1 MTRPI
6 VIGLG
11 QRFRSDDGVGPLVL
25 DGLIELLGEMIEAKE
40 CLGDAAELIEIWD
53 GKNLVYLVDAICT
66 TPHEIGKIYRI
77 DALKEEFPVLNRA
90 SSSHVLG
97 LAEALQLGH
106 ILNRLPQKF
115 IIYGVVGN
123 DFGPGELA
131 RDEIKNSI
139 TKVIQDIAR
148 EIKNEVYHA

>member
-25 DGLIELLGEMIEAKE
+25 DGLIQLLGEMIEAKE
-40 CLGDAAELIEIWD
+40 CMGDAAELIELWD
-53 GKNLVYLVDAICT
+53 GKKVVYLVDAICT
-66 TPHEIGKIYRI
+66 TPHEMGKIYRI
-77 DALKEEFPVLNRA
+77 DALKEEFPISNRA

-106 ILNRLPQKF
+106 ILNRLPHKF
-115 IIYGVVGN
+115 IIYGVVGI
-123 DFGPGELA
+123 DFGPGELS
-131 RDEIKNSI
+131 RGEIKTSI
-139 TKVIQDIAR
+139 AEVIQKMAS
-148 EIKNEVYHA
+148 EIESEVYHA